1 MNKMER
7 IKLGRGPATVMGLA
21 GMHCVRRCMCV
32 FMLKSCDLAG
42 IWWQMCAG
50 IENAC
55 VHVKIMK
62 LTGIWWY
69 ILCWN
74 WECMYVFM
82 LKPCNSA
89 GIWWYTMCWHWECMC
104 VFMLK
109 PCNPVGIWWY
119 IICRNW
125 KCMCILQRISNP
137 LLKLSWLQRIN
148 IRCRIVCPAAKMG
161 FAAEVVLS
169 VANL

>member
-1 MNKMER
+1 MNKIER

-62 LTGIWWY
+62 LI
-69 ILCWN
+69 
-74 WECMYVFM
+74 M
-82 LKPCNSA
+82 LELRVHVCVHVK
-89 GIWWYTMCWHWECMC
+89 TM
-104 VFMLK
+104 
-109 PCNPVGIWWY
+109 
-119 IICRNW
+119 
-125 KCMCILQRISNP
+125 
-137 LLKLSWLQRIN
+137 
-148 IRCRIVCPAAKMG
+148 
-161 FAAEVVLS
+161 
-169 VANL
+169 